1 MRAVTINEPLP
12 TCSGA
17 AFWAEAA
24 PATASRLTEAINAA
38 AVFIG
43 SIPDIRRIGRGSGFN
58 VFMTMRPPSSRR
70 LDPAQATEISSISS
84 KKNPLR
90 PAPKGIFRLSVR

>member
-1 MRAVTINEPLP
+1 MRAVTISEPLP
-12 TCSGA
+12 TGSGA
-17 AFWAEAA
+17 ALWAEAA

-38 AVFIG
+38 VVFIG
-43 SIPDIRRIGRGSGFN
+43 AIPDIRRVGRGPGFD
-58 VFMTMRPPSSRR
+58 VIMTLRLLASLR
-70 LDPAQATEISSISS
+70 LDPAQATETSSISS